1 MKKFLNVILAAA
13 LLCLGLQ
20 SFAQNDI
27 RQRNSGTV
35 VADVLAEMPAQNA
48 SVLES
53 NMKDLAAFAPESIRL
68 LGEMLV
74 PAGKGDNSRV
84 EYALSAVAAF
94 ASADADSKTAVLDGL
109 KAAAAAQ
116 SDEYNRAFIE
126 SQIGLL

>member
-84 EYALSAVAAF
+84 EYALSAHLPLRMPIPEQL
-94 ASADADSKTAVLDGL
+94 SSTDSRQLPQPSLMNTTAP
-109 KAAAAAQ
+109 
-116 SDEYNRAFIE
+116 S
-126 SQIGLL
+126 